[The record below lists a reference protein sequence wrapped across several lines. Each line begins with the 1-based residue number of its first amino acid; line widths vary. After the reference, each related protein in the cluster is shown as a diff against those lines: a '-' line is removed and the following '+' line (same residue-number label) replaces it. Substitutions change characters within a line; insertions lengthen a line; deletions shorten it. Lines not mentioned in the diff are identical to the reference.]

1 MKKIIFLILLVLVI
15 PFVFS
20 GCGMEKSENYTT
32 VNEVR
37 FVLVETY
44 NQGDVGFRII
54 VDKETRIMYLS
65 QISKRGERYDG
76 LCVLLDADGNPQKYQ
91 GEL

>member
-1 MKKIIFLILLVLVI
+1 MKKIVFIILLVLVI

-20 GCGMEKSENYTT
+20 GCGMNKSENYKTT
-32 VNEVR
+32 NEIR

-44 NQGDVGFRII
+44 NQGDFEYQII
-54 VDKETRIMYLS
+54 VDKETRIMYIC
-65 QISKRGERYDG
+65 QNYTRGYGYDG
-76 LCVLLDADGNPQKYQ
+76 LTVLFDADGKPQKYQ